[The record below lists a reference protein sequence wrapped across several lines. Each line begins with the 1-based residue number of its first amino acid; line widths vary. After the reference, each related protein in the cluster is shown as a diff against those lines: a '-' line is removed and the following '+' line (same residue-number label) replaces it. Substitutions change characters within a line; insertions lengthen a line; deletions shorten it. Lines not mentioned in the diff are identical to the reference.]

1 MFSIDVYLSLFA
13 RWTHLVV
20 DHVATKQDL
29 LDVFFLATEDGKIQK
44 MMRLPTSPP
53 SPSGPPFVTCMV
65 EDIKIVPNGKP
76 RPVKAMKLSPTKVGS
91 LADYASSTPRLN
103 PAFGSAR
110 FKKSNVIS
118 KHPSRSRSC
127 RPPR

>member
-1 MFSIDVYLSLFA
+1 MFSVEVLKNTPGVFSIDVYLSLTA

-44 MMRLPTSPP
+44 MMRLPISPP

-76 RPVKAMKLSPTKVGS
+76 RPVKAMKLSPSKVS
-91 LADYASSTPRLN
+91 CFHDSASSIP
-103 PAFGSAR
+103 P
-110 FKKSNVIS
+110 
-118 KHPSRSRSC
+118 
-127 RPPR
+127 RPPLSVG